1 MKLEVTKPAGPQSL
15 EAGILLGQ
23 NQAFALIAGRCSAAQ
38 AAAIRRLRNEKL
50 YRSVTT
56 KWGEFCLTRLRMSRR
71 SADQIIALFDEFG
84 PDYFEVAQ
92 ITRVSPETYRA
103 IQPSIRDGAL
113 HHDGHAIAL
122 IEANAQQVAAAV
134 AQMRQSKSRAPE
146 PTIQDRLKAL
156 HLRCIAISE
165 EFSRLGAERDTA
177 PHRAL
182 VASTLD
188 SVRLLLSRVRM
199 TL

>member
-1 MKLEVTKPAGPQSL
+1 M
-15 EAGILLGQ
+15 GILLGQ
-23 NQAFALIAGRCSAAQ
+23 NHAFALIAGRCSAAQ

-50 YRSVTT
+50 YRSVTA
-56 KWGEFCLTRLRMSRR
+56 KWSDFCPKHLKMSKR

-84 PDYFEVAQ
+84 PAYFEVAQ

-103 IQPSIRDGAL
+103 IQPSIQDGAL

-146 PTIQDRLKAL
+146 PGIQERLKAL
-156 HLRCIAISE
+156 HLRCIGISE